1 MRALTAPF
9 RMARLCTS
17 FGRRMALAVRFH
29 LQLGYSWHLA
39 WIKAE
44 RA

>member
-9 RMARLCTS
+9 RVLRRL
-17 FGRRMALAVRFH
+17 GLAVRFR

-39 WIKAE
+39 WVKAE

>member
-9 RMARLCTS
+9 RVTRRL
-17 FGRRMALAVRFH
+17 ALAVRFH